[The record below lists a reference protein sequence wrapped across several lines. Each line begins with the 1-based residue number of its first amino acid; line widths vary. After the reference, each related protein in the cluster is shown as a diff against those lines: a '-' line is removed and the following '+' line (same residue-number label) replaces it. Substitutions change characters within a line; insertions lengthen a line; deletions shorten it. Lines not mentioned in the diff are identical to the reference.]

1 MADPNSSARITAMVA
16 AGVSLG
22 ALVRWAISAV
32 DIALWATLVANIA
45 GCLIAGI
52 AARCQ
57 PAYRAFWVT
66 GVAGGMS
73 TLSAVGI
80 DVRAEWSSGRPAVA
94 VVYIAITLAAGM
106 IAVVIGRGD
115 AVAGAGAQVRS

>member
-1 MADPNSSARITAMVA
+1 MADPESSTRLTAMVA

-22 ALVRWAISAV
+22 ACARWTINAV

-57 PAYRAFWVT
+57 PTYRAFWVT

-73 TLSAVGI
+73 TLSAVGV
-80 DVRAEWSSGRPAVA
+80 DVRTEWSSGRPAVA
-94 VVYIAITLAAGM
+94 VVYVAITLAAGM
-106 IAVVIGRGD
+106 IAVVIGRGG
-115 AVAGAGAQVRS
+115 AVAGSGAQVRS